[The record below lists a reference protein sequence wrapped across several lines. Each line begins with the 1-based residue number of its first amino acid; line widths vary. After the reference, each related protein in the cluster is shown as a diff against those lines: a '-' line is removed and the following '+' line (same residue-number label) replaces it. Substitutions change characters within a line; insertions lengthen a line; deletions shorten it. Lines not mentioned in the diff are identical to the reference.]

1 MFKNIKK
8 LLTKNNLFIIS
19 FFIFISIPIIIAISL
34 ATDKKW
40 YDTMSILSVFYI
52 GIPILILIYTMNEK
66 GLIRKSLE
74 LFKFKETKELRRKKL
89 SSLEEE
95 KLKVLNIETNIKEK
109 KTIKN
114 KNDIIFISLIL
125 ITYGLL
131 LLISSVPSLIIFTI
145 K

>member
-74 LFKFKETKELRRKKL
+74 LFKFKET
-89 SSLEEE
+89 
-95 KLKVLNIETNIKEK
+95 
-109 KTIKN
+109 
-114 KNDIIFISLIL
+114 
-125 ITYGLL
+125 
-131 LLISSVPSLIIFTI
+131 
-145 K
+145 

>member
-40 YDTMSILSVFYI
+40 YDTMSILSVFYV